1 MGVRWPI
8 VNVQICAGFM
18 LQEYSMDK
26 CSNSVAVKV
35 QLVKVVVLAVTIL
48 KVVEMGVVQPTG
60 SLVGEWVRS
69 LAWDRTPYSL
79 D

>member
-1 MGVRWPI
+1 M
-8 VNVQICAGFM
+8 NVLICAGFI

-26 CSNSVAVKV
+26 CSNSAAVKV
-35 QLVKVVVLAVTIL
+35 QLVKVVVLAATVL
-48 KVVEMGVVQPTG
+48 KVVEMEVVQPMG
-60 SLVGEWVRS
+60 SVVGEWVRS